1 MEWIPPLI
9 TGLCTVVVALIEARA
24 ARDRKREKISAEE
37 QEEKKKAL
45 EQEKK
50 IQKEKMEAMEL
61 GVQSLLRD
69 RIIERYNHYI
79 EQEHIPIYGLENVTK
94 MYESYHALGGNGT
107 ITELVNDLK
116 ALPHEIPEK
125 E

>member
-24 ARDRKREKISAEE
+24 AKDRRKEKVSAEE
-37 QEEKKKAL
+37 LEKKEKAA
-45 EQEKK
+45 EAEKQA
-50 IQKEKMEAMEL
+50 QKQKMEAMEL

-69 RIIERYNHYI
+69 RIIERYNHYT
-79 EQEHIPIYGLENVTK
+79 EQKHIPIYGMENVTK

-116 ALPHEIPEK
+116 ELPHETAEK